1 MSSRA
6 GELKCMSSKSRSG
19 FGRLAGR
26 LGTLGTPLTQHS
38 ASSTLHIHLQSLYIY
53 IRNQKYRQF
62 FFYIVSN
69 KNRQIIDNNKEQYD
83 NKYQNYKY
91 NKIKK
96 DMKATKRNENI
107 KNVYALQMDH
117 MFFCRPFEVVF
128 AMFFGS

>member
-1 MSSRA
+1 M
-6 GELKCMSSKSRSG
+6 
-19 FGRLAGR
+19 
-26 LGTLGTPLTQHS
+26 
-38 ASSTLHIHLQSLYIY
+38 
-53 IRNQKYRQF
+53 
-62 FFYIVSN
+62 SN